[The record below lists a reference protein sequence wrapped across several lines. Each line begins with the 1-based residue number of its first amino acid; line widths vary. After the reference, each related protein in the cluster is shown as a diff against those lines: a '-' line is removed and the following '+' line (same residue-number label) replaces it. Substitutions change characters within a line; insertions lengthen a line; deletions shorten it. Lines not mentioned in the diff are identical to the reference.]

1 MRNKSFVVV
10 LTVLVSALCIFYLSF
25 TFVSRNIQKAAES
38 NALQQDGAPDYR
50 KQQHY
55 LDSLWKKPVYNFL
68 GMAFTYQEV
77 KEYELNLGLDLQ
89 GGMYMVLEVA
99 PSDILTGMSGNSTDP
114 QFLAALEA
122 AKSKQAGSS
131 KSFVQLFNEAF
142 QEIAPDRK
150 LAELFLSPAN
160 KDKISLESTNTAVVQ
175 VLEAEVNDAMDRSFK
190 ILRTRVDKFGVANP
204 NLQRLPGTDRIQVEL
219 PGVDNPERVRKLMQG
234 VAKLEFWKV
243 YEMSE
248 LYPALQAANQYW
260 VNNLNTG
267 APAPAATAAD
277 ELASLLS
284 AADTVTAAGTAAYAA
299 TDSVAATASETEAT
313 AATDSLA
320 VSPPDQ
326 LSPLFSK
333 LKSQYSLVYTLEDT
347 AAINQFLAIKEIQ
360 ELLPHALTFKWEVK
374 PTPGED
380 GSQYLELFALN
391 KENNGKA
398 ALNGEVVTDARQE
411 FSEYGQP
418 AVSMQMD
425 GFGAR
430 QWQKLTSESIGRR
443 VAIVLDD
450 YVYSAPV
457 VQSEI
462 PNGYS
467 SISGSFTIDEAKDL
481 ANILKAGKLPAPT
494 TIVEEAVVGP
504 SLGLETIQ
512 QGLLSM
518 AAGLGLVVIFMI
530 FYYGSGGIV
539 ANAALFVNVF
549 FILGILAQFSAALTL
564 PGIAGIVLTIGMSV
578 DANVLIFE
586 RIKEELMKGKGLV
599 QAIKLGYDK
608 AYSSILD
615 SNITTFLTGT
625 ILYMFGSGP
634 VKGFAV
640 VLMIGIVSSLFTA
653 VFITRL
659 LIEWMARK
667 DSKVLLSFSTPFSRS
682 LFRNLNIDFI
692 GKRKMAYAFSAVVI
706 GAGLVSILLQGG
718 LNLGVDFRG
727 GRSYVVKFSEALPAA
742 QVREALTDDFEQTG
756 MEVKT
761 FNGDHQL
768 KITTSYL
775 IQDESGNAD
784 EKVETALK
792 KGLEEF
798 SDKNPELLS
807 SSKVGATMADD
818 IQGTARTS
826 ILYSLG
832 IIFLYIL
839 IRFQK
844 WQYGAGAL
852 IALMHDVL
860 IVFSGFALARWFG
873 VQLEIDQVFIAAVL
887 TVVGYSINDTVVVFD
902 RIREF
907 FKDEKD
913 ENLPKVLNASI
924 NSTLSRTII
933 TSLTVFIV
941 VLVLFIFGGDALRGF
956 SFALLIGVVF
966 GTYSSIFI
974 AAPIVLDFIKGKKPG
989 EAELAQKA
997 TKIKKVVTA

>member
-1 MRNKSFVVV
+1 MRNKSFIVV
-10 LTVLVSALCIFYLSF
+10 LTVLVSALCLFYLSF
-25 TFVSRNIQKAAES
+25 TLVSRNIQKDAEQH
-38 NALQQDGAPDYR
+38 ALQADGRVDFS
-50 KQQHY
+50 KKQHY

-68 GMAFTYQEV
+68 GMEFTYQEV

-99 PSDILTGMSGNSTDP
+99 PADILKGMSGNSTDAD
-114 QFLAALEA
+114 FLAALEA
-122 AKSKQAGSS
+122 AKSNQQGSD
-131 KSFVQLFNEAF
+131 KSFTQLFYEAF

-150 LAELFLSPAN
+150 LAEVFLSSAN
-160 KDKISLESTNTAVVQ
+160 KEKISLQSSNVEVMQ
-175 VLEAEVNDAMDRSFK
+175 VLEAEVNDAMERSFK
-190 ILRTRVDKFGVANP
+190 IIRTRVDKFGVANP
-204 NLQRLPGTDRIQVEL
+204 NIQRLPGTDRIQVEL

-234 VAKLEFWKV
+234 VAKLEFWRV
-243 YEMSE
+243 YELTE
-248 LYPALQAANQYW
+248 LSTSLQAANDYW
-260 VNNLNTG
+260 VKNIK
-267 APAPAATAAD
+267 PAAAATPVQSAD
-277 ELASLLS
+277 ELANLLN
-284 AADTVTAAGTAAYAA
+284 AN
-299 TDSVAATASETEAT
+299 DSTGLASDSTAT
-313 AATDSLA
+313 AAKDSLTQNA
-320 VSPPDQ
+320 VDN

-333 LKSQYSLVYTLEDT
+333 LKSQYGLVYSLEDT
-347 AAINQFLAIKEIQ
+347 AAINEFLATKEIQ

-374 PTPGED
+374 ANTAED
-380 GSQYLELFALN
+380 GAEYMELYTLQ
-391 KENNGKA
+391 KEGNGLA
-398 ALNGEVVTDARQE
+398 ALNGEVVTDARQDLNE
-411 FSEYGQP
+411 RGQP
-418 AVSMQMD
+418 SISMQMD
-425 GFGAR
+425 GYGAK
-430 QWQKLTSESIGRR
+430 QWQKLTQENIGRR

-467 SISGSFTIDEAKDL
+467 SITGSYTIEEAKDM

-494 TIVEEAVVGP
+494 KIVEEAVIGP
-504 SLGLETIQ
+504 SLGLDTIQ

-518 AAGLGLVVIFMI
+518 AAGLGLVVVFMV
-530 FYYGSGGIV
+530 FYYGSGGLV

-586 RIKEELMKGKGLV
+586 RIKEELKKGRGLM

-659 LIEWMARK
+659 LIEWMGKK
-667 DSKVLLSFSTPFSRS
+667 DMKLLLSFSTTFSRN
-682 LFRNLNIDFI
+682 LFQHMNINFVA
-692 GKRKMAYAFSAVVI
+692 KRKIAYAFSAVMI
-706 GAGLVSILLQGG
+706 GAGLISILLQSG

-727 GRSYVVKFSEALPAA
+727 GRSYVVKFDEAVPAA
-742 QVREALTDDFEQTG
+742 QVREALLDDFKQTG
-756 MEVKT
+756 LEVKT
-761 FNGDHQL
+761 FNGEQQL

-775 IQDESGNAD
+775 INEESDKAD
-784 EKVETALK
+784 QQVEAALMV
-792 KGLEEF
+792 GLAQF
-798 SDKNPELLS
+798 SDQHPELLS

-818 IQGTARTS
+818 IQATAKSS

-844 WQYGAGAL
+844 WQFGAGAL
-852 IALMHDVL
+852 IALTHDVL
-860 IVFSGFALARWFG
+860 MVFSAFALARWFG
-873 VQLEIDQVFIAAVL
+873 VHLEIDQVFIAAVL

-907 FKDEKD
+907 FKDEKEED
-913 ENLPKVLNASI
+913 LPKVLNESI

-941 VLVLFIFGGDALRGF
+941 VAVLFLFGGDAMRGF

-974 AAPIVLDFIKGKKPG
+974 AAPAVLDFIKPKQARAVQVKVSRSKK
-989 EAELAQKA
+989 AMAA
-997 TKIKKVVTA
+997 

>member
-1 MRNKSFVVV
+1 MRNKSFIVV

-25 TFVSRNIQKAAES
+25 TFVSRNIQKSAERY
-38 NALQQDGAPDYR
+38 ALQQDGNLDYR

-55 LDSLWKKPVYNFL
+55 LDSLWRKPVYNFL
-68 GMAFTYQEV
+68 GMEFTYQEV

-99 PSDILTGMSGNSTDP
+99 PADILTGMSGNSTDP

-122 AKSKQAGSS
+122 AKANQGGSS
-131 KSFVQLFNEAF
+131 KSFVQLFYEAF

-175 VLEAEVNDAMDRSFK
+175 ILEAEVNDAMDRSFK

-243 YEMSE
+243 YEVSE
-248 LYPALQAANQYW
+248 LYPELQAANEYW

-267 APAPAATAAD
+267 AEAKAAATPAD

-284 AADTVTAAGTAAYAA
+284 AGDTISAAGTA
-299 TDSVAATASETEAT
+299 TDSVAAIANPTEV
-313 AATDSLA
+313 AAAADSLA
-320 VSPPDQ
+320 PSPADQ

-333 LKSQYSLVYTLEDT
+333 LKSQYSLVYALEDT
-347 AAINQFLAIKEIQ
+347 AAINQFLATKEIQ
-360 ELLPHALTFKWEVK
+360 ELLPHALAFKWEVK
-374 PTPGED
+374 ATAAED
-380 GSQYLELFALN
+380 GAQYLELYALK
-391 KENNGKA
+391 KESNGKA
-398 ALNGEVVTDARQE
+398 ALNGEVVTDARQD
-411 FSEYGQP
+411 FSENGQP

-443 VAIVLDD
+443 VAIVLDGF
-450 YVYSAPV
+450 VYSAPV

-586 RIKEELMKGKGLV
+586 RIKEELLKGKGLV

-615 SNITTFLTGT
+615 SNITTFLTGA

-667 DSKVLLSFSTPFSRS
+667 DSKLLLSFSTPFSRS

-692 GKRKMAYAFSAVVI
+692 GKRKMAYAFSALVI

-727 GRSYVVKFSEALPAA
+727 GRSYVVKFSEPLPAA
-742 QVREALTDDFEQTG
+742 QVREALADDFEQTG
-756 MEVKT
+756 LEVKT
-761 FNGDHQL
+761 FNGKHQL

-775 IQDESGNAD
+775 IQDETGTAD
-784 EKVETALK
+784 EKVEAALK

-798 SDKNPELLS
+798 SDKNPALLS

-852 IALMHDVL
+852 IALTHDVL

-873 VQLEIDQVFIAAVL
+873 IQLEIDQVFIAAVL

-913 ENLPKVLNASI
+913 ENLPRVLNASI

-941 VLVLFIFGGDALRGF
+941 VLVLFMFGGDALRGF
-956 SFALLIGVVF
+956 SFALLLGVIF

-974 AAPIVLDFIKGKKPG
+974 AAPIVLDFIKNKKPG
-989 EAELAQKA
+989 EAEVAQKT
-997 TKIKKVVTA
+997 TKTKKAIAA